1 MITCSK
7 DWRFPPGFKFGA
19 STSAYQIEGSWNVSD
34 KGESIWD
41 RFTHTKP
48 EAIVGGANGDIAC
61 DSYNQWGRDVEIA
74 KELNLHFYR
83 FSVSWPRILPN
94 GFANFISKEG
104 LKYYS
109 NLIDGLLAEGIEPM
123 VTMYHWDLPQ
133 SLQELGGWT
142 NPHIV
147 DWFGDYARVLYTNY
161 GSRVKLWLT
170 INEPIAI
177 CDIPYNTG
185 TFAPGVVSPDHGPNI
200 CNKYVLLAHARAY
213 RIYEEEFKDKYNGKL
228 SIVNMLIWF
237 QPWSEGDEEIA
248 ELANQNCAGRYSH
261 AIYSKEGGW
270 PPIIEEH
277 MVNVSNKKGY
287 DKCLLPAFTKEEIE
301 YVRGTYDFYALN
313 YYTSRVVRKAEEG
326 EILRSWP
333 LGDAPALDAVLG
345 TLVEWP
351 NTVCHWFQV
360 YPPGIRHILVWLKKQ
375 YGDIDYYITENGLGT
390 HGGLND
396 QDRIEYYDNHL
407 RQVLLAIK
415 EDAVDVTHYTAWSL
429 MDNFE
434 WPEGYR
440 VKFGLYEV
448 DFEDPKRTRT
458 PRASAKYY
466 ANVIKQN
473 ALNATGPNEVRKSKV
488 IDEL

>member
-1 MITCSK
+1 M
-7 DWRFPPGFKFGA
+7 
-19 STSAYQIEGSWNVSD
+19 
-34 KGESIWD
+34 
-41 RFTHTKP
+41 
-48 EAIVGGANGDIAC
+48 
-61 DSYNQWGRDVEIA
+61 
-74 KELNLHFYR
+74 
-83 FSVSWPRILPN
+83 
-94 GFANFISKEG
+94 
-104 LKYYS
+104 
-109 NLIDGLLAEGIEPM
+109 
-123 VTMYHWDLPQ
+123 
-133 SLQELGGWT
+133 
-142 NPHIV
+142 
-147 DWFGDYARVLYTNY
+147 
-161 GSRVKLWLT
+161 
-170 INEPIAI
+170 
-177 CDIPYNTG
+177 
-185 TFAPGVVSPDHGPNI
+185 SPDHGPNI

-351 NTVCHWFQV
+351 NTVCHWFQI